1 MFIHQCLY
9 GVLVFTGADKQQ
21 DSVVAAFCGFGE
33 NINQERMI
41 LLRHKPT
48 NMPNYKLTAN
58 KAQVGSRLFASLC
71 IEAEAVQINSVVYNL
86 EVSIFAE
93 KPLTGKPATCKAM
106 RRIPVR
112 LRFQH
117 SLKSILGILTLTARR
132 VAMGD
137 THGDAR
143 LLRSA
148 KWKDGK
154 SVDVTMNNLPALL
167 FKETVELSLVFN
179 YMLIG
184 RNLEDSATERF
195 NLLAGNKSRIGI
207 DKEIE
212 LHFTAID
219 MTVVIHNDGFNAA
232 AVHFSNYL
240 CDSNRISHLSPRP
253 LLAEHGTESSG
264 EAFPV
269 HAEAAIT
276 HVAELDL
283 LA

>member
-21 DSVVAAFCGFGE
+21 DGVVAAFCDFGE

-58 KAQVGSRLFASLC
+58 KAQVGSCLFASLC

-93 KPLTGKPATCKAM
+93 KPLTGKPATCKSM

-117 SLKSILGILTLTARR
+117 CLKNILGILTLTARR

-137 THGDAR
+137 THGDTR

-148 KWKDGK
+148 QWKNRK
-154 SVDVTMNNLPALL
+154 RIDVTVYDLPAL
-167 FKETVELSLVFN
+167 FPKEALKLSLIFN
-179 YMLIG
+179 YVLVG
-184 RNLEDSATERF
+184 RNLENSATE
-195 NLLAGNKSRIGI
+195 
-207 DKEIE
+207 
-212 LHFTAID
+212 
-219 MTVVIHNDGFNAA
+219 
-232 AVHFSNYL
+232 
-240 CDSNRISHLSPRP
+240 
-253 LLAEHGTESSG
+253 
-264 EAFPV
+264 
-269 HAEAAIT
+269 
-276 HVAELDL
+276 
-283 LA
+283 